1 MNFVV
6 QAIGALATLILPA
19 LTQIAARWGYK
30 VALVAAVVAMYTG
43 CWVAILALLA
53 AAKTMLPATPFTA
66 VALQFFPSASTVTSG
81 ASLYLGT
88 LATLKWW
95 QYFRLAFGVA
105 AKVGS

>member
-6 QAIGALATLILPA
+6 QAIGAIATLILPA

-30 VALVAAVVAMYTG
+30 VALVAAVVAMYTA
-43 CWVAILALLA
+43 CWGAVLVLLV
-53 AAKTMLPATPFTA
+53 AAKSALPSSPFSGA
-66 VALQFFPSASTVTSG
+66 AMQFFPSTHAVTSG

-105 AKVGS
+105 AKVGA